1 MEKTITSPNGT
12 VLNKETLDEMMEK
25 HTRKEMEKMLGY
37 KDIRKL
43 VGQYEK
49 TFEAKWVKKAPKWSL
64 AVRTNTIQK
73 DGVTVVVTPNGT
85 EVTYKK
91 LMKMIDSHPT
101 VREVA
106 HKLGY
111 KSPASLVSMVT
122 RQFKKKWKTR
132 SPEKRNRTTINGEKA
147 YITKNGTK
155 ITYTGLVE
163 LTKTMT
169 YQEIANHL
177 GYESRAAVTR
187 LFNDV
192 FGKKPIPK
200 GRLVKETGYIITPNG
215 TKVDMDMLN
224 LMLSHKTRAKV
235 AKELGYKHSSSIS
248 NIVKRLDGQYKR
260 YEVMWLDD
268 EYMRLL
274 REMHCFLIENR
285 YAPNL
290 PELADLMFKGKA
302 TIKHMLKE
310 LEDRGYIE
318 TPENKRKDRSY
329 HLTDK
334 AIEEVFGEAYLS
346 MEKQIIKYCFSAAV

>member
-1 MEKTITSPNGT
+1 
-12 VLNKETLDEMMEK
+12 
-25 HTRKEMEKMLGY
+25 
-37 KDIRKL
+37 
-43 VGQYEK
+43 
-49 TFEAKWVKKAPKWSL
+49 
-64 AVRTNTIQK
+64 
-73 DGVTVVVTPNGT
+73 
-85 EVTYKK
+85 
-91 LMKMIDSHPT
+91 
-101 VREVA
+101 
-106 HKLGY
+106 
-111 KSPASLVSMVT
+111 
-122 RQFKKKWKTR
+122 
-132 SPEKRNRTTINGEKA
+132 
-147 YITKNGTK
+147 
-155 ITYTGLVE
+155 
-163 LTKTMT
+163 
-169 YQEIANHL
+169 
-177 GYESRAAVTR
+177 
-187 LFNDV
+187 
-192 FGKKPIPK
+192 
-200 GRLVKETGYIITPNG
+200 
-215 TKVDMDMLN
+215 MDMLN

-248 NIVKRLDGQYKR
+248 NIVNRLDGQYKR

-334 AIEEVFGEAYLS
+334 SIEEVFGEAYLS